1 MERIERT
8 PHSKITYSAV
18 ATFLFVIMTVT
29 DLAFGE
35 SVQLYKIPKYLMLAF
50 FVIMFLW
57 LLVGNKGQRTVPVAV
72 SLCVPLVFT
81 FYEFASCLWAVHPSV
96 AFSQMVTQVQLTI
109 LYIFVYLLFRKE
121 DHLDDYLRAIYLSG
135 FLMGAYLL
143 YTYGLNGIVSQMLS
157 GIRVGGQVGNEN
169 SVGMV
174 CARSALIAF
183 CYLITKRN
191 PKYLISI
198 AIMTFFAFSSGSR
211 KAILIILVG
220 VIALVALNY
229 GVKRLGKTL
238 VWLILI
244 AVAVYLVMKL
254 PFMSTAAQRL
264 TDMLHGEQD
273 ASAIERSRLIRIG
286 WEGIKEKFIFGY
298 GLSNFSAIYPGTGY
312 SHNNYIEILF
322 SLGIVGAL
330 LYYSMHI
337 RAGIWTTKLLMR
349 GADWR
354 YVVLLI
360 MLLINVV
367 FGWGMV
373 QFYGRESWVFLA
385 VILAA
390 SERKQRQLGGDN
402 NGNHL

>member
-57 LLVGNKGQRTVPVAV
+57 LLVGNRSQMTVPVTI
-72 SLCVPLVFT
+72 SLCIPLLFT
-81 FYEFASCLWAVHPSV
+81 FYEFVSCLWAVHPSV
-96 AFSQMVTQVQLTI
+96 AFSQMITQIQLTI
-109 LYIFVYLLFRKE
+109 LYVFVYLLFRNE
-121 DHLDDYLRAIYLSG
+121 DHLDDYLKAIYLSG

-143 YTYGLNGIVSQMLS
+143 YTYGLNGIVSRMLA
-157 GIRVGGQVGNEN
+157 GVRVGGQIGNEN

-183 CYLITKRN
+183 GYLITKRK

-198 AIMTFFAFSSGSR
+198 ASMTFFAFSSGSR

-220 VIALVALNY
+220 VIVLVALNY
-229 GVKRLGKTL
+229 GIKRLGKAL

-244 AVAVYLVMKL
+244 AVAVYFVMKL
-254 PFMSTAAQRL
+254 PFMSTAAQRF

-298 GLSNFSAIYPGTGY
+298 GLSNFGAIYTGTGY

-337 RAGIWTTKLLMR
+337 RAGIWTAKLLLR

-354 YVVLLI
+354 YVVLLV

-385 VILAA
+385 VILAT
-390 SERKQRQLGGDN
+390 SERNLQQLGGEND
-402 NGNHL
+402 GNYL